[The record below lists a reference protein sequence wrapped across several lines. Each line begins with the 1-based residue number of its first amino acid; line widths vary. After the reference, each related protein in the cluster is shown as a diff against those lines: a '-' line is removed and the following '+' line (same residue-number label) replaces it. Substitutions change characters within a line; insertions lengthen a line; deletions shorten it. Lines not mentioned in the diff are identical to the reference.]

1 MARASR
7 LVLIS
12 ASLSFIFF
20 PPATSA
26 QVNAANVGGAVTD
39 DTGAAL
45 PGVTIAITNR
55 ATGITQT
62 QVTGGE
68 GNYRAVALQPGPYE
82 ITTDI
87 QGFAPQ
93 RRELTLTVG
102 ADATV
107 NFKLAVAGV
116 SETLTVVSESPLV
129 EVTRAAPSS
138 VIEADQL
145 KALPVIS
152 RNFLVLAQTLP
163 GVSPATGRF
172 ATSRFGGGADPR
184 NGYTTIIDG
193 GDIDDAIWGS
203 PTINLTQDA
212 VQEFKVYRNQFDA
225 QYGQAM
231 SAVVTV
237 VTKSGTNDLNGS
249 AFYFGRDDALNATDP
264 FATTK
269 PPFRQTPRAYRSRDR
284 PDSSAGAA
292 ASGR

>member
-1 MARASR
+1 
-7 LVLIS
+7 
-12 ASLSFIFF
+12 
-20 PPATSA
+20 
-26 QVNAANVGGAVTD
+26 
-39 DTGAAL
+39 
-45 PGVTIAITNR
+45 
-55 ATGITQT
+55 
-62 QVTGGE
+62 
-68 GNYRAVALQPGPYE
+68 
-82 ITTDI
+82 
-87 QGFAPQ
+87 
-93 RRELTLTVG
+93 
-102 ADATV
+102 
-107 NFKLAVAGV
+107 
-116 SETLTVVSESPLV
+116 
-129 EVTRAAPSS
+129 
-138 VIEADQL
+138 
-145 KALPVIS
+145 VIS
-152 RNFLVLAQTLP
+152 RNFLVLAQNLP

-193 GDIDDAIWGS
+193 GDIDDAICGS

-249 AFYFGRDDALNATDP
+249 AFYFGRDDTLNATDP

>member
-107 NFKLAVAGV
+107 NFKLAVAGG

-145 KALPVIS
+145 K
-152 RNFLVLAQTLP
+152 RC
-163 GVSPATGRF
+163 R
-172 ATSRFGGGADPR
+172 
-184 NGYTTIIDG
+184 
-193 GDIDDAIWGS
+193 
-203 PTINLTQDA
+203 
-212 VQEFKVYRNQFDA
+212 
-225 QYGQAM
+225 
-231 SAVVTV
+231 
-237 VTKSGTNDLNGS
+237 
-249 AFYFGRDDALNATDP
+249 
-264 FATTK
+264 
-269 PPFRQTPRAYRSRDR
+269 
-284 PDSSAGAA
+284 
-292 ASGR
+292 